1 MPSTSLTARV
11 LWIAA
16 VLVSAKVANAEP
28 PNEAAPDQPRQH
40 DGTYLRVA
48 GGGGVLGIG
57 SNESD
62 TPTTDVYG
70 SAFTLSLDYGPTI
83 LPGLASGIG
92 LKLVHAPEAKADP
105 GGQEIPATLV
115 LGGAFFDYF
124 PDPGGGFHVGGRVGP
139 AVSAQRKHEVHAGA
153 GAGIFVGWDQFVS
166 DDWSV
171 GALVHGGTAFGIGE
185 DETLVARTV
194 TLELSLLWN

>member
-1 MPSTSLTARV
+1 MR
-11 LWIAA
+11 
-16 VLVSAKVANAEP
+16 
-28 PNEAAPDQPRQH
+28 
-40 DGTYLRVA
+40 
-48 GGGGVLGIG
+48 
-57 SNESD
+57 
-62 TPTTDVYG
+62 TTR
-70 SAFTLSLDYGPTI
+70 S
-83 LPGLASGIG
+83 
-92 LKLVHAPEAKADP
+92 
-105 GGQEIPATLV
+105 
-115 LGGAFFDYF
+115 
-124 PDPGGGFHVGGRVGP
+124 